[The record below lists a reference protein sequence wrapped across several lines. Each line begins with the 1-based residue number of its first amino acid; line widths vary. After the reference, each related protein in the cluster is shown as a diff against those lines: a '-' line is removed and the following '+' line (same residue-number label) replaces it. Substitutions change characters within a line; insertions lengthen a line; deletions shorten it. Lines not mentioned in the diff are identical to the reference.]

1 MLWSNRPLGEVT
13 SRCINTLLL
22 TVCVEHVR
30 SHGLLGSLSECV
42 SVRTLFMCKRDWF
55 KGLCLHLWVCVLTL
69 GICLNFDPGHT
80 SKQLYLP
87 LFMSRVFCECRCVY
101 SYSCV
106 CVFSHSSDLHEQT
119 TWCCVQMFS
128 NSHTVRLENISR
140 PVPDILFCHYHFK
153 IIWQQQVLTFGKV
166 SWEMIE
172 ITIWRRSM
180 LR

>member
-106 CVFSHSSDLHEQT
+106 CVFSFLWPPRADDVMLCPDVFKFTHSSPRKHIKT
-119 TWCCVQMFS
+119 
-128 NSHTVRLENISR
+128 R
-140 PVPDILFCHYHFK
+140 PRYSFLS
-153 IIWQQQVLTFGKV
+153 L
-166 SWEMIE
+166 S
-172 ITIWRRSM
+172 
-180 LR
+180 L

>member
-1 MLWSNRPLGEVT
+1 MCARTASWEACPSVFLSG
-13 SRCINTLLL
+13 RCL
-22 TVCVEHVR
+22 CVNVIDLR
-30 SHGLLGSLSECV
+30 ASAFICECV
-42 SVRTLFMCKRDWF
+42 CWHSVSVWT
-55 KGLCLHLWVCVLTL
+55 LTL
-69 GICLNFDPGHT
+69 ATLPNSCICP
-80 SKQLYLP
+80 YLWAGC
-87 LFMSRVFCECRCVY
+87 FVSAAVFIRIR
-101 SYSCV
+101 V